1 MVDTYSKRWYTEM
14 VCKNISRR
22 SYTLTKLKYY
32 VFKPMVGFDFEH
44 IIIITSELNYVQK
57 YIFQEDKCAYVTNQI
72 PMVYNNI
79 ECVS

>member
-1 MVDTYSKRWYTEM
+1 M
-14 VCKNISRR
+14 
-22 SYTLTKLKYY
+22 KYY